1 MKLISS
7 IRFLRAVSALCFTMV
22 PACVEGEGSPPRSGI
37 VAGTICYAAG
47 HEDGW
52 TIAGTSRATLE
63 RWEQLLRANDT
74 VGTRQMLDS
83 QDVVRITRGTRVVLV
98 EVGDFC
104 EVRFEDGSLTGQK
117 RWVDRG
123 FLVLDKPS
131 EFRIDPSAPVRT
143 EYDSSAPSVRKL
155 GG

>member
-1 MKLISS
+1 MRL
-7 IRFLRAVSALCFTMV
+7 V
-22 PACVEGEGSPPRSGI
+22 

-47 HEDGW
+47 HDGGW
-52 TIAGTSRATLE
+52 TIAGTSRVALE
-63 RWEQLLRANDT
+63 RWEQLSRANDT
-74 VGTRQMLDS
+74 VGTQQMLDS

-98 EVGDFC
+98 EVGILC
-104 EVRFEDGSLTGQK
+104 EVRFEDGPFAGQK
-117 RWVDRG
+117 RWVARG
-123 FLVLDKPS
+123 SLVLEKPS